1 MGLSS
6 QKAEVSQRRRKL
18 IMTSEAVVA
27 FPFSQPQPRP
37 QLAEAERAAPP
48 PQFDCFIGVS
58 AHLAE
63 LKEFISVQA
72 MSLQP
77 ALLIGERGLRQ
88 GQIARALQQASEHRD
103 QPFFAIN
110 ARALGED
117 ALHQLLFG
125 PRGMIDNLRRGSIY
139 INELT
144 GLPSLLQQRFAA
156 YIEEQ
161 RWGARTGRKPA
172 QRLIF
177 ATEYDPASRSAE
189 NRLAY
194 GLIEQLRSSSF
205 LLKPLRERSED
216 VPYLVKHL
224 ASRIAK
230 RLGKEEREVTD
241 ETMRLLVEYAWERN
255 IDELES
261 VIEGMIV
268 NAPPP
273 RIDENLLPDRIRYAS
288 LRTIPPTGIDLST
301 VVDDYERS
309 LIETALRQTGGS
321 QTKAGRLLG
330 LRVQTLNMKLKRFA
344 ELNKPI
350 ILSSLVD

>member
-1 MGLSS
+1 M
-6 QKAEVSQRRRKL
+6 
-18 IMTSEAVVA
+18 INEAVVP
-27 FPFSQPQPRP
+27 FPFSQPHLKP
-37 QLAEAERAAPP
+37 QLAETERVAPL

-63 LKEFISVQA
+63 MKEFISVQA
-72 MSLQP
+72 AALRP
-77 ALLIGERGLRQ
+77 VLLIGERGLRQ
-88 GQIARALQQASEHRD
+88 EQIARALHLASEHRG

-110 ARALGED
+110 AKALDED
-117 ALHQLLFG
+117 ALHQLLFS
-125 PRGMIDNLRRGSIY
+125 PRGIIENMRRGAIY
-139 INELT
+139 VNELT
-144 GLPSLLQQRFAA
+144 GLPPLMQQRFAS

-161 RWGARTGRKPA
+161 RWSARSGRRPA

-177 ATEYDPASRSAE
+177 ATEYNPASRNAE

-216 VPYLVKHL
+216 IPYLINHL
-224 ASRIAK
+224 ASRIAS
-230 RLGKEEREVTD
+230 RLGKEVREIANDAVR
-241 ETMRLLVEYAWERN
+241 MFVEYVWERN

-261 VIEGMIV
+261 VIESMLV
-268 NAPPP
+268 NAPLP
-273 RIDENLLPDRIRYAS
+273 RIDEHLLPDRIRYMS
-288 LRTIPPTGIDLST
+288 LRTIPPSGIDLPT

-309 LIETALRQTGGS
+309 LIETAMRQTGGN

-330 LRVQTLNMKLKRFA
+330 LRIQTLNMKLKRYA

-350 ILSSLVD
+350 ILSSKED

>member
-1 MGLSS
+1 
-6 QKAEVSQRRRKL
+6 
-18 IMTSEAVVA
+18 MTSEAVVA
-27 FPFSQPQPRP
+27 FPFSQPHPRR
-37 QLAEAERAAPP
+37 QLAEAKRDVPT

-58 AHLAE
+58 AHLTE
-63 LKEFISVQA
+63 LKEFINVQA

-88 GQIARALQQASEHRD
+88 EQIARALHQASDNQD

-117 ALHQLLFG
+117 ALHQLLFS
-125 PRGMIDNLRRGSIY
+125 PRGMIEKMRHGSIY
-139 INELT
+139 VNELT

-156 YIEEQ
+156 CIEEQ
-161 RWGARTGRKPA
+161 RWGARSGRKPA

-177 ATEYDPASRSAE
+177 ATEYDPASRNAE

-194 GLIEQLRSSSF
+194 GLIEQLRASSF
-205 LLKPLRERSED
+205 RLKPLRERSED
-216 VPYLVKHL
+216 IPYLVKQL
-224 ASRIAK
+224 ASRIAR
-230 RLGKEEREVTD
+230 RLGKEEHEITN
-241 ETMRLLVEYAWERN
+241 EAMQALVEYGWERN

-261 VIEGMIV
+261 VIESMLA

-288 LRTIPPTGIDLST
+288 LRTIPPTGIDLSV

-309 LIETALRQTGGS
+309 LIETALRQTGGN

-350 ILSSLVD
+350 TLSSLLD

>member
-1 MGLSS
+1 M
-6 QKAEVSQRRRKL
+6 
-18 IMTSEAVVA
+18 ISETVVTV
-27 FPFSQPQPRP
+27 PISQPQPRP
-37 QLAEAERAAPP
+37 RLAEAERVATL

-58 AHLAE
+58 AHLTE
-63 LKEFISVQA
+63 LKEFISGQA
-72 MSLQP
+72 GALQSV
-77 ALLIGERGLRQ
+77 LLIGERGLRQ
-88 GQIARALQQASEHRD
+88 EQIARALHLASEHRE
-103 QPFFAIN
+103 QPFFAVN

-117 ALHQLLFG
+117 AANQLLFG
-125 PRGMIDNLRRGSIY
+125 PRGMVDKMRRGAIY
-139 INELT
+139 VNELT
-144 GLPSLLQQRFAA
+144 GLPPLLQQRFAT

-161 RWGARTGRKPA
+161 RWWARSGRRPV

-177 ATEYDPASRSAE
+177 ATEYNPASRNAE

-205 LLKPLRERSED
+205 PLKPLRERSED
-216 VPYLVKHL
+216 IPYLINHL
-224 ASRIAK
+224 VSRIAR
-230 RLGKEEREVTD
+230 RLGKEGREIANKA
-241 ETMRLLVEYAWERN
+241 MRLLIGYAWEQN

-261 VIEGMIV
+261 VIESMLA

-288 LRTIPPTGIDLST
+288 LQTIPPSGIDLPT
-301 VVDDYERS
+301 VVVDYERR
-309 LIETALRQTGGS
+309 LIETALRQTGGN

-350 ILSSLVD
+350 ILSSEVD

>member
-1 MGLSS
+1 
-6 QKAEVSQRRRKL
+6 
-18 IMTSEAVVA
+18 MTSEAAVA
-27 FPFSQPQPRP
+27 FPFSQPHPRP
-37 QLAEAERAAPP
+37 HLAETKRETPT
-48 PQFDCFIGVS
+48 PQFDCFTGVS
-58 AHLAE
+58 AYLTE
-63 LKEFISVQA
+63 LKEFVNVQA

-88 GQIARALQQASEHRD
+88 EQIARALHLASEHRD
-103 QPFFAIN
+103 QPFLAIN

-117 ALHQLLFG
+117 ALHQLLFS
-125 PRGMIDNLRRGSIY
+125 PRGMIENMRCGSVY

-161 RWGARTGRKPA
+161 RWGARSGRKPA

-177 ATEYDPASRSAE
+177 ATEYNPASRSAE

-216 VPYLVKHL
+216 IPYLANQL
-224 ASRIAK
+224 ASRIAN
-230 RLGKEEREVTD
+230 RLGKEERKVSNEV
-241 ETMRLLVEYAWERN
+241 MQLLVEYVWERN
-255 IDELES
+255 MDELES
-261 VIEGMIV
+261 VIESMIV

-301 VVDDYERS
+301 VVDDYERL

-350 ILSSLVD
+350 ILSSLIE

>member
-1 MGLSS
+1 M
-6 QKAEVSQRRRKL
+6 
-18 IMTSEAVVA
+18 INEAVVT
-27 FPFSQPQPRP
+27 FPFSQPHPRP
-37 QLAEAERAAPP
+37 QLAEAERAAPFP
-48 PQFDCFIGVS
+48 HFDCFIGVS
-58 AHLAE
+58 AHLTE

-72 MSLQP
+72 AGLQP

-88 GQIARALQQASEHRD
+88 EQIARALHLASEHRA

-110 ARALGED
+110 AKAMDED
-117 ALHQLLFG
+117 ALRQLLFS
-125 PRGMIDNLRRGSIY
+125 PRGIIENMRRGAIY
-139 INELT
+139 VNELT
-144 GLPSLLQQRFAA
+144 GLPPILQQRFAA

-161 RWGARTGRKPA
+161 QWGARSGRRPA

-177 ATEYDPASRSAE
+177 ATEYNPASRNVE

-216 VPYLVKHL
+216 IPYLIKRL
-224 ASRIAK
+224 ASRIAR
-230 RLGKEEREVTD
+230 RLGKEEREIAH
-241 ETMRLLVEYAWERN
+241 EAMRLLVEYEWERN

-261 VIEGMIV
+261 VIESMLV

-273 RIDENLLPDRIRYAS
+273 RIDEHLLPDRIRYAS
-288 LRTIPPTGIDLST
+288 LRMIPPSGIDLPI

-309 LIETALRQTGGS
+309 LIETALRQTGGN

-344 ELNKPI
+344 EQNEPI
-350 ILSSLVD
+350 ILPSEED

>member
-1 MGLSS
+1 M
-6 QKAEVSQRRRKL
+6 
-18 IMTSEAVVA
+18 ISEAVVA
-27 FPFSQPQPRP
+27 FPFSQPHPRP
-37 QLAEAERAAPP
+37 HLAEAKRAAPLE
-48 PQFDCFIGVS
+48 QFDCFIGVS
-58 AHLAE
+58 PHLTE
-63 LKEFISVQA
+63 LREFISVQA
-72 MSLQP
+72 AALQP
-77 ALLIGERGLRQ
+77 VLLIGERGLRPE
-88 GQIARALQQASEHRD
+88 QIARALHLASEHRD

-125 PRGMIDNLRRGSIY
+125 PRSMLENMRRGSIY
-139 INELT
+139 VNELT
-144 GLPSLLQQRFAA
+144 GLPSLVQQRFAA

-161 RWGARTGRKPA
+161 RWGARSGRKPA

-177 ATEYDPASRSAE
+177 ATEYNQASRNAE

-194 GLIEQLRSSSF
+194 GLIEQLRASSF

-216 VPYLVKHL
+216 IPYLINHL
-224 ASRIAK
+224 ASRVAK
-230 RLGKEEREVTD
+230 RLSKEERKITNEA
-241 ETMRLLVEYAWERN
+241 MRTLAEYSWERN
-255 IDELES
+255 IDEMESALES
-261 VIEGMIV
+261 MLA

-273 RIDENLLPDRIRYAS
+273 EIDENLLPERVRYAS
-288 LRTIPPTGIDLST
+288 LRTIPPTGIDLSA

-309 LIETALRQTGGS
+309 LIETALRQTAGN

-350 ILSSLVD
+350 TLSSQTD

>member
-1 MGLSS
+1 MI
-6 QKAEVSQRRRKL
+6 R
-18 IMTSEAVVA
+18 EAAVT
-27 FPFSQPQPRP
+27 FPFSQPHPRP
-37 QLAEAERAAPP
+37 QLAEAELVAPL

-72 MSLQP
+72 AALQP
-77 ALLIGERGLRQ
+77 VLLIGEPGLRQ
-88 GQIARALQQASEHRD
+88 EQIARALHLASEHRA
-103 QPFFAIN
+103 QPFLAIK
-110 ARALGED
+110 AKALDED

-125 PRGMIDNLRRGSIY
+125 PPGMIEKMQRGAIY
-139 INELT
+139 INKLT
-144 GLPSLLQQRFAA
+144 GLPPLMQQRLAA

-161 RWGARTGRKPA
+161 RWSARSGRRPA

-177 ATEYDPASRSAE
+177 ATENNPASRNDE

-194 GLIEQLRSSSF
+194 GLIDQLRSSSF

-216 VPYLVKHL
+216 IPFLIKHL
-224 ASRIAK
+224 ASRIAS
-230 RLGKEEREVTD
+230 RLGKEEREIAN
-241 ETMRLLVEYAWERN
+241 EAMRLLVDYVWERN

-261 VIEGMIV
+261 VIESMLV

-273 RIDENLLPDRIRYAS
+273 RIDEQQLPDRIRYLS
-288 LRTIPPTGIDLST
+288 LQTIPPSGIDLPT
-301 VVDDYERS
+301 VVSDYERS
-309 LIETALRQTGGS
+309 LIQTALRQTGGN

-344 ELNKPI
+344 ELNRPI
-350 ILSSLVD
+350 TLSSEED